1 MSFSTK
7 EVTQKVK
14 GEFKGKKFNPGNHRC
29 KVNGIYT
36 KEVEDKKWGGTKLQL
51 WLTLETEPVGGNFK
65 GWAIDKDDESKG
77 YFLGQVGNVKSNPFG
92 YKSETKDGVTYVREQ
107 AVAMFLHILCLEANG
122 SRWVDEVNGKYK
134 TFEEFIDA
142 FNQDNPIKDVYLDWC
157 IGGQKSINEEGYAE
171 YWMNLP
177 KVKKGER
184 VFKNPSKVG
193 NPVTFDEVLHIYIP
207 ENQKEIASF
216 GTSEPI
222 AKPEPKPEPK
232 WDSEEED
239 GLDFTPPTATT
250 DNEDPFAVDNDDEDP
265 FDVD

>member
-7 EVTQKVK
+7 EVTEKVK
-14 GEFKGKKFNPGNHRC
+14 GGGFKGKRFNPGNHRC

-36 KEVEDKKWGGTKLQL
+36 KEVEDKKNGGTKLQL
-51 WLTLETEPVGGNFK
+51 WITLETEPVGGDFK
-65 GWAIDKDDESKG
+65 GWAIDKNDESKG
-77 YFLGQVGNVKSNPFG
+77 YFLGQVGNVKSNPYG
-92 YKSETKDGVTYVREQ
+92 YKSETKNGVTYVREQ

-122 SRWVDEVNGKYK
+122 SHWVEEVND
-134 TFEEFIDA
+134 I
-142 FNQDNPIKDVYLDWC
+142 YLDWC
-157 IGGQKSINEEGYAE
+157 IGGQKSINDEGYAE

-177 KVKKGER
+177 KVNKGER

-193 NPVTFDEVLHIYIP
+193 NLVAFDEVLHIYIP

-222 AKPEPKPEPK
+222 AKPETKAEPK
-232 WDSEEED
+232 WDTEED
-239 GLDFTPPTATT
+239 DIDFTPPTATS
-250 DNEDPFAVDNDDEDP
+250 DDEDPFAVGNDDIDP

>member
-7 EVTQKVK
+7 EVTEKVK
-14 GEFKGKKFNPGNHRC
+14 GGGFKGKRFNPGNHRC

-36 KEVEDKKWGGTKLQL
+36 KEVEDKKQGGTKLQL
-51 WLTLETEPVGGNFK
+51 WITLETEPVGGDFK
-65 GWAIDKDDESKG
+65 GWAIDKNDESKG
-77 YFLGQVGNVKSNPFG
+77 YFLGQVGNVKSNPYG
-92 YKSETKDGVTYVREQ
+92 YKSETKNGVTYVREQ

-122 SRWVDEVNGKYK
+122 SHWVEEVNGKYK

-142 FNQDNPIKDVYLDWC
+142 FNQDNPIKDIYLDWC
-157 IGGQKSINEEGYAE
+157 IGGQKSINDEGYAE

-177 KVKKGER
+177 KVNKGER

-193 NPVTFDEVLHIYIP
+193 NLVAFDEVLHIYIP

-222 AKPEPKPEPK
+222 AKPETKAEPK
-232 WDSEEED
+232 WDTED
-239 GLDFTPPTATT
+239 DDIDFTPPTATS
-250 DNEDPFAVDNDDEDP
+250 DDEDPFAVGNDDIDP